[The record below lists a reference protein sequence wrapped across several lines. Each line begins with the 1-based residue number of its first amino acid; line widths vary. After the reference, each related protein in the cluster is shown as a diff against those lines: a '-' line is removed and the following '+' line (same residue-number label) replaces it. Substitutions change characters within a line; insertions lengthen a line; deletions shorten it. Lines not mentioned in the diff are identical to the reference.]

1 MSLAKEK
8 KQQVISEFTRKPQ
21 DTGSA
26 EVQVALMTARI
37 QSLVE
42 HLKIHK
48 KDVHSKK
55 GLLTLISSRKKML
68 KYLKNNDYD
77 RYRELIKKLGIRK

>member
-68 KYLKNNDYD
+68 KYLKLHIT
-77 RYRELIKKLGIRK
+77 EL